1 MSNRTRK
8 KAETHAKIIASAG
21 RAFRRCG
28 YAGAGVDDVMKGAG
42 LTAGGFYA
50 HFESKEDLFAEMLQ
64 SALNDSWELVTK
76 DLADLSGLD
85 WIKGITD
92 RYLSMAHVDA
102 VTEGCPLP
110 PLIGEVAR
118 AGKATRRVFEEHL
131 KKKNDLVGS
140 KFPIDDPALRRRL
153 ATAGFATLVGAVA
166 IARAAATK
174 EYADEVLSLAR
185 EFLQEHMQL
194 TMERVARSESPKSST
209 KAVGGKRKAK
219 SE

>member
-1 MSNRTRK
+1 MSNRTQR

-76 DLADLSGLD
+76 DLSHLFGLD
-85 WIKGITD
+85 WVKGIID

-131 KKKNDLVGS
+131 KKKNELVAS
-140 KFPIDDPALRRRL
+140 KFPLDDPAISRRT

-185 EFLQEHMQL
+185 EFLDEHMRM
-194 TMERVARSESPKSST
+194 TMERSARGKSPKSTT
-209 KAVGGKRKAK
+209 KPAAVKRKAK